1 MFFQLLLLPLK
12 LKEHFRVLSCWLH
25 VDNRSNLGWERIEQ
39 CVLLMEWSN
48 ISRVD
53 IVEKTLSLI
62 IIQIF
67 QKWN

>member
-1 MFFQLLLLPLK
+1 MYFQLILRPLK

-39 CVLLMEWSN
+39 CVLLREWAN

-53 IVEKTLSLI
+53 IVENS
-62 IIQIF
+62 IF
-67 QKWN
+67 YNYSNISKME